1 MSEQITSEFFRKLPV
16 KAFMNSWAG
25 CTLYNSQGYYSLQRP
40 WMTLPGAEQG
50 ATSTVLGDG
59 LSICYVLHPNFFFVE
74 LVET

>member
-1 MSEQITSEFFRKLPV
+1 
-16 KAFMNSWAG
+16 
-25 CTLYNSQGYYSLQRP
+25 
-40 WMTLPGAEQG
+40 MTLPGAEQG